1 MERKVRVFKSF
12 EEAERAD
19 AEYYASLTPKERV
32 DILLDL
38 VENYRRSLGAADRFE
53 RVCRITDLQES

>member
-1 MERKVRVFKSF
+1 MEPEAKVFDSF
-12 EEAERAD
+12 EEAERAE

-38 VENYRRSLGAADRFE
+38 VENYRRSLGPADRFE
-53 RVCRITDLQES
+53 RVCRATDLQES

>member
-1 MERKVRVFKSF
+1 MEPEAKVFDSF
-12 EEAERAD
+12 EEAERAE

-38 VENYRRSLGAADRFE
+38 VENYRRSLGPADRFE
-53 RVCRITDLQES
+53 RVCRVTDLQES

>member
-1 MERKVRVFKSF
+1 MEREVRIFDSF

-19 AEYYASLTPKERV
+19 AEYYAGLTPKERV

-38 VENYRRSLGAADRFE
+38 VQSYRRSLGVADRFE
-53 RVCRITDLQES
+53 RVSRITDLQES